1 MADDL
6 DKSRRYGEITDVNP
20 TPSIRASSNGWH
32 SDFQAEQS
40 QVVDEPP
47 PHAHLHLNMT
57 QDTSHK
63 PSNQL
68 HRIQRESSSF
78 NESGSIATKEL
89 DGELSGLQ
97 AAAAKTAL
105 VVDGKVVREKP
116 LHGVV
121 TFEEDDEDGKDQSY
135 HWIFHKHVGFSS
147 NTKHLPPNYHGHH
160 HLSLDSDAHS
170 TEGSSTPNQEV
181 VTADTLS
188 TYQNEKNHLIK
199 QLASLRSQRNHVQRN
214 ETTQLH
220 RHLNEWNYRLS
231 SAQQSHSKALSTLEE
246 VSRQRICS
254 EEENQQTS
262 KWHVLG
268 DVFFIHHRGPFG
280 TINGVRLGRSAIAAV
295 GLVTKCAGK
304 GGSGSGARGNATTS
318 SESAGPVSPASNGVS
333 SFFSWG
339 NVDNASSDNK
349 NVKAQLNDAQPG
361 NTKRNIINRQT
372 TSPERVVVPW
382 NEINSALGQIVL
394 LLYTLRH
401 TPHGGIDFTKHI
413 LQPIGSSSKIGFL
426 KKHATSNKA
435 TSTSPH
441 VTERRR
447 ITALSAYYTPD
458 TSGQTAAHE
467 KITSSTQA
475 LPPHEVTWYNLFHYE
490 ENGSVLSM
498 GYYARRNFNAALEG
512 LLYCIA
518 EACLVVE
525 KRDMALAA
533 PYVMSVS
540 GLVVGKDVH
549 GTGIVVGS
557 TKHGGSGSGE
567 ATIGGLP
574 LSYDPADGE
583 RWTTICKYILTNLKW
598 LIAYAAKHV
607 DR

>member
-1 MADDL
+1 
-6 DKSRRYGEITDVNP
+6 
-20 TPSIRASSNGWH
+20 
-32 SDFQAEQS
+32 
-40 QVVDEPP
+40 
-47 PHAHLHLNMT
+47 MT

-97 AAAAKTAL
+97 AAAVKTAL

-231 SAQQSHSKALSTLEE
+231 SAQQSHSKHYPHWRKSVWNYKWCETGKECDNRCWIGDE
-246 VSRQRICS
+246 VC
-254 EEENQQTS
+254 
-262 KWHVLG
+262 W
-268 DVFFIHHRGPFG
+268 
-280 TINGVRLGRSAIAAV
+280 
-295 GLVTKCAGK
+295 K